1 MIPAA
6 PVYTTICEL
15 RMNFDCSF
23 ILQQQIGRQEL
34 LLNIHVVEN
43 HVLLILGLKD
53 TKWGYF
59 GESSS
64 WDCLRAGC

>member
-53 TKWGYF
+53 TK
-59 GESSS
+59 
-64 WDCLRAGC
+64 

>member
-15 RMNFDCSF
+15 RMTFDSSF

-53 TKWGYF
+53 TK
-59 GESSS
+59 
-64 WDCLRAGC
+64 